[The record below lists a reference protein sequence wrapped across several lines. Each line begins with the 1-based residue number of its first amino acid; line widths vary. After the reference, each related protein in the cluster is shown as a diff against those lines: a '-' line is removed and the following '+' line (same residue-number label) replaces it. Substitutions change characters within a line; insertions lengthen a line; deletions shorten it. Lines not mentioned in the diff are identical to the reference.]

1 MAARSKTA
9 KYYRRNKKAR
19 MRRLKQQRR
28 YQKTK
33 KGKALKKR
41 AYDGMK
47 KLRAKGKGRKGDGKD
62 VCHTKRGL
70 KICSPSK
77 NRARKGIHA

>member
-1 MAARSKTA
+1 MAKRRTQR
-9 KYYRRNKKAR
+9 YYDANPEANE
-19 MRRLKQQRR
+19 RRLKQQSR
-28 YQKTK
+28 YQKTP
-33 KGKALKKR
+33 KGKKLKSD
-41 AYDGMK
+41 AYKAMK
-47 KLRAKGKGRKGDGKD
+47 ILRANGKGKTGDGKD